1 MLLPAELSSAEV
13 GDVMG
18 ALLQNLARKKQAGH
32 ALKPMKLKQIR
43 IVNCIAIY
51 DQSICS
57 NSF

>member
-32 ALKPMKLKQIR
+32 ALKPMKNNKLEL
-43 IVNCIAIY
+43 
-51 DQSICS
+51 
-57 NSF
+57 

>member
-32 ALKPMKLKQIR
+32 ALKPMKKQT
-43 IVNCIAIY
+43 N
-51 DQSICS
+51 
-57 NSF
+57 